1 MLDPIGRSVSDF
13 FRHLPAIFALD
24 RTQSAVQIGH
34 RSPPGFGP
42 RKVPADPLSQ
52 RLKLL
57 RPLLYGC
64 CRRLRLSHCCYLSIS
79 KDSTSLSTTVGLRVL
94 TSIRYIANLLE
105 RGTGATYLTEKDLL
119 DLYVPINLAREFPN
133 TYRKYKRAI
142 ISCQVSQHR

>member
-79 KDSTSLSTTVGLRVL
+79 KDSTSLSTTVGLD
-94 TSIRYIANLLE
+94 
-105 RGTGATYLTEKDLL
+105 GTGCGGG
-119 DLYVPINLAREFPN
+119 RM
-133 TYRKYKRAI
+133 RKADWVALGIAAGIMLVLVGYAWAI
-142 ISCQVSQHR
+142 TRH